1 MKSTFT
7 HFRRRF
13 SDLLLAILALLPFY
27 SVYAAHALTL
37 DEVSGFIQYDMPY
50 YVANGREIFERGN
63 GFAAPNPYDF
73 ATDAPVIYFHW
84 LTWIIGFSVS
94 VLKFDPG
101 VVFVGIGILAGVLG
115 SYLTLQIV
123 RQLVGSHRSAVP
135 IFLLSMWGG
144 GCFFAA
150 SLLTNLIFGEDLLKD
165 LLAYDPGGGWWF
177 LTWGRNFLLPTEA
190 TYHALVAGIWLA
202 IVKRREW
209 LSVLLVTLLAS
220 THPFSGIQHL
230 LILGS
235 WNLVQ
240 LLFQLQRQSAK
251 VSGAN
256 VPEVE
261 EEQSS
266 SNNWQGPLQRGL
278 VITAV
283 LAVFLSYYFV
293 FLEQFPAH
301 SELRETWSLR
311 WSVSFETVLLAYGVV
326 FCIALKRLA
335 AEGWKFEPTKSF
347 FLVAFG
353 VSFLLIQHDLFVK
366 PHQPLHF
373 TRGYVWMPLFL
384 LGTPLM
390 ASWFD
395 QIRARS
401 SQLVA
406 MAQVA
411 IVIFLASLDNLA
423 FLTTTT
429 IHNRN
434 NMPLPAAAR
443 DAFKWMN
450 DRHLTGVL
458 LTSDAHLAYLSATFT
473 SVRPY
478 YGHKFNTPQYAK
490 RVQQV
495 EEWQTGDEA
504 QAWLNSVDYLLLP
517 VDSPLID
524 HLDQQWTRVYRN
536 DQFVVFQK

>member
-1 MKSTFT
+1 MKSESN
-7 HFRRRF
+7 HLRRCFR
-13 SDLLLAILALLPFY
+13 DLFLAILAILPFY

-144 GCFFAA
+144 GCFFVA
-150 SLLTNLIFGEDLLKD
+150 SLLTNLIFGADLFKNPV
-165 LLAYDPGGGWWF
+165 AYDPGGGWWF

-190 TYHALVAGIWLA
+190 TYHAIVAGIWLA

-209 LSVLLVTLLAS
+209 LSVLLVALLAA

-230 LILGS
+230 LILGA

-240 LLFQLQRQSAK
+240 LFFHLQSQSAT

-256 VPEVE
+256 LPEVE
-261 EEQSS
+261 GERRE
-266 SNNWQGPLQRGL
+266 SNNWQSPLWRGL

-283 LAVFLSYYFV
+283 LAVFLGYYFV

-301 SELRETWSLR
+301 TELRETWSLR
-311 WSVSFETVLLAYGVV
+311 WSVSFETVVLAYGVV
-326 FCIALKRLA
+326 FYVALKRLA

-347 FLVAFG
+347 FLVASG

-384 LGTPLM
+384 LGAPLM
-390 ASWFD
+390 ARWID
-395 QIRARS
+395 QIRARN
-401 SQLVA
+401 SQLAA
-406 MAQVA
+406 MAKVA
-411 IVIFLASLDNLA
+411 LVIFLASLDNLA
-423 FLTTTT
+423 FLTSST

-443 DAFKWMN
+443 DAFQWMN
-450 DRHLTGVL
+450 DRNFTGIL
-458 LTSDAHLAYLSATFT
+458 LTPDAHLAYLSASYT

-478 YGHKFNTPQYAK
+478 YGHKFNTPQYA
-490 RVQQV
+490 RRLQQV
-495 EEWQTGDEA
+495 EEWQTGDKTQE
-504 QAWLNSVDYLLLP
+504 WLDSVDYLLLP
-517 VDSPLID
+517 IDSLVIP
-524 HLDQQWTRVYRN
+524 HLDQEWTRVYTN
-536 DQFVVFQK
+536 DQFVIYQK